1 MKARVFR
8 LLCLGLGVGAVRD
21 FGPSLGIILTSDG
34 FEAPA
39 EKTGL
44 LVCARLKFPRLLSG
58 WQRRCQPALRG
69 FSPLIHVPNFSLGG
83 VFFQQVTFLDSR
95 LFSFFSTVTL

>member
-39 EKTGL
+39 EKMGL
-44 LVCARLKFPRLLSG
+44 LVCATLKFPRLLSG
-58 WQRRCQPALRG
+58 WQRRCQPALCG
-69 FSPLIHVPNFSLGG
+69 FSPYSRAK
-83 VFFQQVTFLDSR
+83 FQLR
-95 LFSFFSTVTL
+95 RSFFPAGYVP